1 MTPPT
6 AICSVS
12 IRIAQCVHA
21 LALATLCLS
30 RLDIR
35 AHNHTPNAN
44 LHTHTHTFSQPYVS
58 LRLSLCC
65 FVGLHPHHLLR
76 SPSTQWTASSRRSRT
91 RRRSSTG
98 RGAWPP
104 ASRTSWRPYL
114 TRPCGAC
121 KDTARDAVSRHS
133 YSYPYPYPACGAP
146 HNPTPPP
153 PYNSSPSMRSLNRFV
168 RALAITLSHTHTH
181 TYRLLPGR
189 LAPLASSGYALLMLA
204 PPRSTSLVG
213 VYPPDL
219 TEWPMLVMTTKDA
232 GAVRFLHHTQSIQPC
247 THCTTAT
254 HYLYLRIWMSR
265 SPRGAFSRLVSDE
278 ARP

>member
-1 MTPPT
+1 MHWLWQHCVYRVWTFVHTTTPQT
-6 AICSVS
+6 
-12 IRIAQCVHA
+12 R
-21 LALATLCLS
+21 TY
-30 RLDIR
+30 
-35 AHNHTPNAN
+35 T
-44 LHTHTHTFSQPYVS
+44 HTHTHTFSQPYVS

-121 KDTARDAVSRHS
+121 KDTARDAVCRHS

-168 RALAITLSHTHTH
+168 RALAITLTHTHTH
-181 TYRLLPGR
+181 TAFSPAGLAHSLRRATPSSCLLR
-189 LAPLASSGYALLMLA
+189 LAA
-204 PPRSTSLVG
+204 PPSLACTPLTSPSG
-213 VYPPDL
+213 
-219 TEWPMLVMTTKDA
+219 
-232 GAVRFLHHTQSIQPC
+232 PC
-247 THCTTAT
+247 
-254 HYLYLRIWMSR
+254 
-265 SPRGAFSRLVSDE
+265 
-278 ARP
+278 